1 MYLQSKM
8 MSSEPLPPPSPQPQ
22 PPPPPGGLQQL
33 GALAPTLVSLVT
45 IVGSVLSAYIFIDNR
60 FDSASKEIT
69 TQIAQLDTK
78 FTSQI
83 AQLDTKFTSQIAQLD
98 TKFTSQIAQLD
109 MKSNVL
115 LCMFGF
121 LVLVA
126 IALLMKASDAK
137 QR

>member
-98 TKFTSQIAQLD
+98 